1 MTKPSVSV
9 DSESFR
15 RACSKFATGVTVA
28 TVLDPGGSPHGMTAN
43 SFTSVSCDPPLV
55 LLCVDHRTSILP
67 SFRSSVHFG
76 VNVLSEEQRNLS
88 VRFAQKGQDRFDQVP
103 WVAGQTG
110 VPLIEDALASFEC
123 RVTDRVTAGDHDI
136 IIGEVLAAR
145 IQEGRPL
152 VFFNSG
158 YGSLA
163 YDQNREP

>member
-1 MTKPSVSV
+1 MVTPSGL
-9 DSESFR
+9 
-15 RACSKFATGVTVA
+15 T
-28 TVLDPGGSPHGMTAN
+28 
-43 SFTSVSCDPPLV
+43 
-55 LLCVDHRTSILP
+55 
-67 SFRSSVHFG
+67 
-76 VNVLSEEQRNLS
+76 
-88 VRFAQKGQDRFDQVP
+88 QVP